1 MGSDDDATTFP
12 DVGPCRGTCGVLLR
26 VEQRGQPQRRD
37 AGGCTEYDPCGGVP
51 QCCHNVNRGLRRRG
65 ATDFC
70 SAFKELDVAKSSNT
84 PAAFGAAFE
93 AAAADMRKYAPTEI
107 KDAAETYADVI
118 ENIGK
123 AAQAGKMDEAGMQKA
138 LVAGMAG
145 KAADIGKVAV
155 WASQNC
161 KL

>member
-1 MGSDDDATTFP
+1 MTMRRLSLVFVLVAALAGCSSGSTNVASPTKTTETTVASPTSEAASPTVAPTSSDDS
-12 DVGPCRGTCGVLLR
+12 
-26 VEQRGQPQRRD
+26 
-37 AGGCTEYDPCGGVP
+37 AGG
-51 QCCHNVNRGLRRRG
+51 G

-93 AAAADMRKYAPTEI
+93 AAAADMRKYAPAEI

-123 AAQAGKMDEAGMQKA
+123 TAQAGKMDEAGRQKA